1 MTPGF
6 KLLTKKCMINVQVLL
21 YGFKKRLKVDSSGG
35 GDFIFSN
42 AHAYLFSHHFK
53 THKSGELTF
62 ISSKISLL
70 LRQILITF
78 VLFLHL

>member
-1 MTPGF
+1 
-6 KLLTKKCMINVQVLL
+6 MINVQVLL

-62 ISSKISLL
+62 TVETNIDYLC
-70 LRQILITF
+70 F
-78 VLFLHL
+78 VFAFVIGPLA